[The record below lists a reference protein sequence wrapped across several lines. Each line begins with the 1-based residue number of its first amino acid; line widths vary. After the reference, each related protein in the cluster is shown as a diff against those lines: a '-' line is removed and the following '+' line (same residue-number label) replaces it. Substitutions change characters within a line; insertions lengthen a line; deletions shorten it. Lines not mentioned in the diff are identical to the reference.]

1 MTQCLNNGGNK
12 PKSVAKSHFC
22 HLATRR
28 VLPESASR
36 RNVYEVRTTG
46 QQLKNGAI
54 AQLVAHLHGM
64 ERVGGSNPPSS
75 TTKPSSQAIWWF
87 LRWFM
92 AGLATPMN
100 RIASLGAIAQLVAHL
115 HGMER
120 VGGSNPPSS
129 TIEAGASRTGLFR
142 FLAYRPTFGVLRNI
156 PRKASQRGR
165 FRLARH
171 RRER

>member
-1 MTQCLNNGGNK
+1 MERVGGSNPPSSTTK
-12 PKSVAKSHFC
+12 P
-22 HLATRR
+22 
-28 VLPESASR
+28 SACIWWFLR
-36 RNVYEVRTTG
+36 WFMAGRTTPM
-46 QQLKNGAI
+46 NRIASFGAI

-75 TTKPSSQAIWWF
+75 TTKPSACIWWF

-92 AGLATPMN
+92 AGRTTPMN
-100 RIASLGAIAQLVAHL
+100 RIASFGAIAQLVAHL

-129 TIEAGASRTGLFR
+129 TIKAGASCNGLSR
-142 FLAYRPTFGVLRNI
+142 FLAYRPTFAQHSPESVAKGTL
-156 PRKASQRGR
+156 